1 MDLLEHI
8 DRAEKLTAALGAALA
23 AGDDPACLE
32 LLAARGDALAA
43 LAGATAADP
52 AGSSRLQTRLHSLVD
67 ADRRLQTEAQSA
79 LAAAGAAFDLSIATG
94 NRPHPGRDAETLPS
108 AVDRHA

>member
-8 DRAEKLTAALGAALA
+8 GRAEDLTAALGAALS
-23 AGDDPACLE
+23 AGDEPACGE

-43 LAGATAADP
+43 LAAAAAADP
-52 AGSSRLQTRLHSLVD
+52 AGRARMAMRLEQLVE
-67 ADRRLQTEAQSA
+67 ADRRLQAEAQNA
-79 LAAAGAAFDLSIATG
+79 LAAAGAAFHAGIAMG
-94 NRPHPGRDAETLPS
+94 NRPHQSRDVEPLTS